1 MLPAQPAAGD
11 VTPAELVAPGIGQLD
26 THELDP
32 HSGEVE
38 LFLDQ
43 LSKHGHIVT
52 GGTDLPAS
60 LSATESGSRPEVS

>member
-1 MLPAQPAAGD
+1 M
-11 VTPAELVAPGIGQLD
+11 TPAELVAANIGRPD

-52 GGTDLPAS
+52 AGADTQTRFAVRYGPGLVDGFRCGQL
-60 LSATESGSRPEVS
+60 VSVRG